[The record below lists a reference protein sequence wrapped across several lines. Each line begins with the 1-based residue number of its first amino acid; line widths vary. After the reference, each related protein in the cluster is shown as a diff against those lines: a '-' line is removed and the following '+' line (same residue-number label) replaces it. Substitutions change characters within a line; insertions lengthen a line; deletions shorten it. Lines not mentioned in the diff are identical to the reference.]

1 MTKLPRNILDEIED
15 LYKNLRLDPR
25 QYPGIHIFWQGCGD
39 SGGIEELNFL
49 TPLGLQYVKDR
60 GYAPPTYVPQPA
72 DTSPKDYYYTEHRPA
87 TPHSREREVVYTANM
102 QHGMDIDQWVYNTF
116 DLCEINDGGY
126 AHCFIELPIG
136 NVWGESYDYVQ
147 EEHLKVSMSYGD

>member
-15 LYKNLRLDPR
+15 LYKNLQLDSR

-39 SGGIEELNFL
+39 SGGIEEFNFL

-60 GYAPPTYVPQPA
+60 GGAPPSYAYRDESPT
-72 DTSPKDYYYTEHRPA
+72 PKDYYYTEHRPA
-87 TPHSREREVVYTANM
+87 TPHSIARYIVYSADMRHNL
-102 QHGMDIDQWVYNTF
+102 DIDQWVYNAF
-116 DLCEINDGGY
+116 DVCEINDGGY
-126 AHCFIELPIG
+126 AHCFIELPMG

>member
-39 SGGIEELNFL
+39 SGGIEEFNFL
-49 TPLGLQYVKDR
+49 TPKGLQYVKDK
-60 GYAPPTYVPQPA
+60 GYAPPTY
-72 DTSPKDYYYTEHRPA
+72 TYRNNDYLPIDHYYMEHRPL
-87 TPHSREREVVYTANM
+87 TSHSPARAVVYSADMRHNL
-102 QHGMDIDQWVYNTF
+102 DIDQWVYNTF